1 MNCRDPI
8 DSVEQF
14 VWKKIMA
21 IFPLA
26 EAGSWYS
33 FVIEELSK
41 YDNPIADVAEVII
54 SKAVRYAKGKDD

>member
-1 MNCRDPI
+1 MNCRAPI

-33 FVIEELSK
+33 FVIEELSQ
-41 YDNPIADVAEVII
+41 YDNPTTDDAEAII

>member
-1 MNCRDPI
+1 MNCRPAT
-8 DSVEQF
+8 DSIEQF

-41 YDNPIADVAEVII
+41 YSNPTTADAEAII